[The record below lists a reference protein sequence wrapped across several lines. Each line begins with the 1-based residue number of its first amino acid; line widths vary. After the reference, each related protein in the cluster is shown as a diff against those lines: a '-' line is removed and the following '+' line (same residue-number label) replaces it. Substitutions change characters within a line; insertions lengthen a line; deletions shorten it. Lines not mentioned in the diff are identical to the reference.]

1 MIECNKLL
9 SKYHVL
15 LLGFSNGNFSNESIS
30 YRDDLRNLRIQ
41 AYMFVKSSLEKLVP
55 QFDQ

>member
-9 SKYHVL
+9 SKYHVN
-15 LLGFSNGNFSNESIS
+15 LLGFSNGNLLNESIS
-30 YRDDLRNLRIQ
+30 FRDDLRNLRIQ
-41 AYMFVKSSLEKLVP
+41 AYMYMKSNLEKLIP